1 MTPPTDSRYRGHVF
15 SIVERRLGPVRVG
28 MPLAQFMTI
37 DGARTFRV
45 AEDEVL
51 SNKEESWETG
61 TADSLPGVEAQFIE
75 DVEQPE

>member
-15 SIVERRLGPVRVG
+15 SIVERLRVG